1 MQLNSFFRN
10 TIFLIILPLIS
21 FGEKIKIP
29 NILFSEI
36 EISQQEFNDSKYN
49 SQSFSCLMPLK
60 IITYEIEKFY
70 SELGSLTKEKK
81 ILMHTIKNKNEQ
93 LKLSSLI
100 VKKNKRSFIYVT
112 DMNEKEEEEE
122 EENKLIIKNL
132 LLSIKKILKKR
143 YINDY
148 IKEIESDIKKID
160 KKQNKLIRK
169 NPKYLEINSMFFY
182 KLFQKNESKKVALK
196 ISLEKLYEELD
207 EAKAAYNNI

>member
-1 MQLNSFFRN
+1 MMQLNSFFRN

-112 DMNEKEEEEE
+112 DMNEKEEEE
-122 EENKLIIKNL
+122 NKLIIKNL

-182 KLFQKNESKKVALK
+182 KLFQKNESKKVDLK

-207 EAKAAYNNI
+207 EAKTAYNNI

>member
-1 MQLNSFFRN
+1 MMQLNSFFRN

-36 EISQQEFNDSKYN
+36 EISKQEFNNSKYN
-49 SQSFSCLMPLK
+49 SQSFSCLIPLK
-60 IITYEIEKFY
+60 IITHEVEKFY

-100 VKKNKRSFIYVT
+100 IKKNKRSFIYVT
-112 DMNEKEEEEE
+112 DMNEKEE
-122 EENKLIIKNL
+122 NKLIIRNL
-132 LLSIKKILKKR
+132 LLSIKKILTKR

-169 NPKYLEINSMFFY
+169 NPKYLEKNSMFFY
-182 KLFQKNESKKVALK
+182 KLFQKNESKKVDLK

>member
-1 MQLNSFFRN
+1 MMQLNSFFRN

-112 DMNEKEEEEE
+112 DMKEKEE
-122 EENKLIIKNL
+122 EENKLIIRNL

>member
-1 MQLNSFFRN
+1 MIAQ
-10 TIFLIILPLIS
+10 
-21 FGEKIKIP
+21 
-29 NILFSEI
+29 
-36 EISQQEFNDSKYN
+36 KY
-49 SQSFSCLMPLK
+49 FSCLIPLK
-60 IITYEIEKFY
+60 IINYEVEKFY

-81 ILMHTIKNKNEQ
+81 ILKHTIKNKNEQ

-112 DMNEKEEEEE
+112 DMNEKEE
-122 EENKLIIKNL
+122 NKLIIRNL

-169 NPKYLEINSMFFY
+169 NPKYLKINSMFFY
-182 KLFQKNESKKVALK
+182 KLFQKNESKKVDLK